1 MLPFRVDRREQ
12 HRTHQKNAAKPYLP
26 HFPLATKLPS
36 ERKLTNLNRQI
47 PDRLS
52 DRLWRRDF
60 SDVHARNMACLTQK
74 NEPVL
79 TKWAPT
85 SNRFWVKN
93 RCYTKQTT
101 KPGLTGTRTRI
112 RLSPNFTKTGQNF
125 AAVESQNSE
134 LSLWNPLW
142 NPLKKTGRLL
152 PSDRPL
158 LPGSAQNIENDVT
171 YSKQTIGKFLPG
183 ATTHISDFTLSQN
196 SVTAAWRTCAAE
208 SKAGAS
214 SRTPKERKPVRR
226 DRSCPI
232 ERMARDARG
241 CWRWK
246 GLGSLRRVNR
256 SHTHADQ

>member
-1 MLPFRVDRREQ
+1 MVGGGAVERRKG
-12 HRTHQKNAAKPYLP
+12 RAYLALASAARKS
-26 HFPLATKLPS
+26 HEIRIVFK
-36 ERKLTNLNRQI
+36 ERFSRQNRI
-47 PDRLS
+47 
-52 DRLWRRDF
+52 
-60 SDVHARNMACLTQK
+60 
-74 NEPVL
+74 
-79 TKWAPT
+79 
-85 SNRFWVKN
+85 SNRFWTKN
-93 RCYTKQTT
+93 RSYRKQTT
-101 KPGLTGTRTRI
+101 KPPLTGSR
-112 RLSPNFTKTGQNF
+112 F
-125 AAVESQNSE
+125 AHRQFSFFAHSIARRSGFYKW
-134 LSLWNPLW
+134 S
-142 NPLKKTGRLL
+142 
-152 PSDRPL
+152 RPL